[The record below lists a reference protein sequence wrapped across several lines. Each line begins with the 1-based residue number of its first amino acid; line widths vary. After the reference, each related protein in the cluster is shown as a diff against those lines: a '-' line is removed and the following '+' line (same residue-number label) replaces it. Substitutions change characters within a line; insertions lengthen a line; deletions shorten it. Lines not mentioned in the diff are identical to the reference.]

1 MELDNLRNV
10 AIIAHVDHGKTTLVD
25 SLLRQSITNI
35 KQDLLKGELI
45 MDSNE
50 IERERG
56 ITIFAKNASVVWNGV
71 KINIL
76 DTPGHAD
83 FGGEVE
89 RVLTMADGALLV
101 VDAKEGPMPQT
112 RFVLKKALQLG
123 LKIILVINKMDKPDA
138 RPDYVLDEVFNLFVE
153 LGATD
158 EQADFPVVYAVAKLG
173 KASATATVESMTD
186 ITPVFETIVKNIPPA
201 KRDIDGPFQLLV
213 VSITANDFKGRIA
226 TGKIHRGKIKS
237 GDTIALIRR
246 DGSKSNIKVTSL
258 MTSVG
263 LDKVDVAEGFAGDI
277 VHIAGS
283 PDVMIGETFA
293 DKDNADQL
301 TPLKIDEP
309 TIQVVFSVNTS
320 PFSGKEGTYLTSRQI
335 RDRLYKE
342 METDVALRVADTD
355 SPDSFSVSGRG
366 ELHIGILIERM
377 RREGFE
383 FQVSKPQVI
392 YKEIHS
398 ITSGRVEKM
407 EPNEQVFIEV
417 PDTYTGI
424 VIEKM
429 GARGADMKDMRS
441 ENGITHFDF
450 VIPTSRFFGY
460 RTRFMTDTKGLGI
473 MNTLFFDYL
482 PAVELAPMPHGSIV
496 AYEEGQTTAFALEMA
511 QARGT
516 LFIGPGVDVYRGQV
530 VGQTSRNEDLEFNVV
545 KKKELTNMRSKS
557 SDGLVFL
564 DPPRPMGVEASLEY
578 LSDDELMEVTPK
590 NVRIRKLAIAKRKG
604 K

>member
-1 MELDNLRNV
+1 MKFDNLRNI

-25 SLLRQSITNI
+25 SLLRQSVTNI
-35 KQDLLKGELI
+35 KSDLLKGELI

-56 ITIFAKNASVVWNGV
+56 ITIFAKNASVVWNDV

-123 LKIILVINKMDKPDA
+123 LKIVLVINKMDKPDA
-138 RPDYVLDEVFNLFVE
+138 RPDFVLNETFSLFVE

-158 EQADFPVVYAVAKLG
+158 EQADFSVVYAIAKQG
-173 KASATATVESMTD
+173 RASLESSLESMKD
-186 ITPVFETIVKNIPPA
+186 IDPVFETIVKHIPPA
-201 KRDIDGPFQLLV
+201 KRLVSGPFQFLV
-213 VSITANDFKGRIA
+213 VSITGNDFKGRIA
-226 TGKIHRGKIKS
+226 TGKIYRGSVKN
-237 GDTIALIRR
+237 GDTVALIRR
-246 DGSKSNIKVTSL
+246 DGSRSNIKITSL

-263 LDKVDVAEGFAGDI
+263 LDKVAISEGFAGDI

-309 TIQVVFSVNTS
+309 TIQVLFSVNSS
-320 PFSGKEGTYLTSRQI
+320 PFAGREGTYVTSRQI
-335 RDRLYKE
+335 RDRLFKE
-342 METDVALRVADTD
+342 METDVALRVKDTD
-355 SPDSFSVSGRG
+355 QPESFLVAGRG
-366 ELHIGILIERM
+366 ELHLGILIERM

-392 YKEIHS
+392 YKMTPS
-398 ITSGRVEKM
+398 NTLGQAEKL
-407 EPNEQVFIEV
+407 EPHEQVFIEV
-417 PDTYTGI
+417 PDAYTGI

-429 GARGADMKDMRS
+429 GSRGADMKDMRS
-441 ENGITHFDF
+441 ENGTTHFNF

-482 PAVELAPMPHGSIV
+482 PAVELTSLPHGSII
-496 AYEEGQTTAFALEMA
+496 AYEDGQTTAFALDTA
-511 QARGT
+511 QQRGT
-516 LFIGPGVDVYRGQV
+516 LFLGPGVDVYRGQV
-530 VGQTSRNEDLEFNVV
+530 IGQTSRDEDLEVNVC

-557 SDGLVFL
+557 SDGITFL

-578 LSDDELMEVTPK
+578 LGDDELMEVTPG
-590 NVRIRKLAIAKRKG
+590 NIRIRKASVGKRKG

>member
-1 MELDNLRNV
+1 MLENLRNI

-138 RPDYVLDEVFNLFVE
+138 RPDYVLDQVFNLFVE

-173 KASATATVESMTD
+173 KASNDMALESMKD
-186 ITPVFETIVKNIPPA
+186 IDPIFETIVKNIPPA
-201 KRDIDGPFQLLV
+201 KRDVDGPFQFLV
-213 VSITANDFKGRIA
+213 VTISADNFKGRIA
-226 TGKIHRGKIKS
+226 TGKIYRGKVKS
-237 GDTIALIRR
+237 GDTVTHIRR
-246 DGSKSNIKVTSL
+246 DGSKTNFKITSL
-258 MTSVG
+258 MTSSG
-263 LDKVDVAEGFAGDI
+263 LDKVDVEEGFAGDI

-293 DKDNADQL
+293 DKDISDQL

-309 TIQVVFSVNTS
+309 TIQVVFSVNSS
-320 PFSGKEGTYLTSRQI
+320 PFAGREGTYVTSRQL

-342 METDVALRVADTD
+342 METDVALRVKDTD
-355 SPDSFSVSGRG
+355 SPESFLVAGRG
-366 ELHIGILIERM
+366 ELHLGILIERM
-377 RREGFE
+377 RREGYE
-383 FQVSKPQVI
+383 FQVAKPQVI
-392 YKEIHS
+392 YKEID
-398 ITSGRVEKM
+398 GQKM
-407 EPNEQVFIEV
+407 EPYEQVFIEV
-417 PDTYTGI
+417 PETYTGI

-429 GARGADMKDMRS
+429 GGRGADMKDMRS
-441 ENGITHFDF
+441 ELGVSHFNF

-460 RTRFMTDTKGLGI
+460 RNRFMTDTKGLGI

-482 PAVELAPMPHGSIV
+482 PAVEAAPMPHGSII
-496 AYEEGQTTAFALEMA
+496 AYEDGQTTAFALDTA
-511 QARGT
+511 QQRGT
-516 LFIGPGVDVYRGQV
+516 LFLGPGVDVYRGQV
-530 VGQTSRNEDLEFNVV
+530 VGQTSRDEDLEVNVC
-545 KKKELTNMRSKS
+545 KMKQLTNMRSKS
-557 SDGLVFL
+557 SDGITFL
-564 DPPRPMGVEASLEY
+564 DPPRAMTVESSLEY
-578 LSDDELMEVTPK
+578 LGDDELMEVTPL
-590 NVRIRKLAIAKRKG
+590 NIRIRKENVGKRKG

>member
-1 MELDNLRNV
+1 MELGNLRNI

-56 ITIFAKNASVVWNGV
+56 ITIFAKNASVVWQDT

-173 KASATATVESMTD
+173 KASTTPELESMKD
-186 ITPVFETIVKNIPPA
+186 INPIFETIIKNIPPA
-201 KRDIDGPFQLLV
+201 KRNVDGPFQFLV

-226 TGKIHRGKIKS
+226 TGKIYRGKVKS
-237 GDTIALIRR
+237 GDTVSLIRR
-246 DGSKSNIKVTSL
+246 DGAKSNIKVTSL

-263 LDKVDVAEGFAGDI
+263 LDKVEIAEGYAGDI

-293 DKDNADQL
+293 DKDNAEQL

-320 PFSGKEGTYLTSRQI
+320 PFAGKEGNYLTSRQI

-342 METDVALRVADTD
+342 METDVALRVKDTD
-355 SPDSFSVSGRG
+355 SPDSFLVAGRG

-377 RREGFE
+377 RREGYE

-392 YKEIHS
+392 YKEID
-398 ITSGRVEKM
+398 GQKVE
-407 EPNEQVFIEV
+407 PYEQVFIEV
-417 PDTYTGI
+417 PDAYTGI

-429 GARGADMKDMRS
+429 GSRGAEMKDMRA
-441 ENGITHFDF
+441 ENGATHFNF
-450 VIPTSRFFGY
+450 VVPTSRFFGY

-473 MNTLFFDYL
+473 MNTLFFNYL
-482 PAVELAPMPHGSIV
+482 PAVEQSVMPHGSII
-496 AYEEGQTTAFALEMA
+496 AYEDGQTTAYALEMA
-511 QARGT
+511 QQRGT
-516 LFIGPGVDVYRGQV
+516 LFIGPGVDVYRGMV
-530 VGQTSRNEDLEFNVV
+530 VGQTSRDEDLEINVV

-564 DPPRPMGVEASLEY
+564 DPPRPMGVESSLEY
-578 LSDDELMEVTPK
+578 LSDDELMEVTPN
-590 NVRIRKLAIAKRKG
+590 NVRIRKSVLGKRKG

>member
-1 MELDNLRNV
+1 MELENLRNI

-123 LKIILVINKMDKPDA
+123 LKIILIINKMDKPDA
-138 RPDYVLDEVFNLFVE
+138 RPDYVLDQVFNLFVE

-173 KASATATVESMTD
+173 KASNEMALDSMKN
-186 ITPVFETIVKNIPPA
+186 IEPIFETIVKNIPPA
-201 KRDIDGPFQLLV
+201 KREVDGPFQFLV

-226 TGKIHRGKIKS
+226 TGKIYRGKVRS
-237 GDTIALIRR
+237 GDTVALIRR
-246 DGSKSNIKVTSL
+246 DGSRSNVKITSL
-258 MTSVG
+258 MTSSG
-263 LDKVDVAEGFAGDI
+263 LDKVDVEEGYAGDI

-293 DKDNADQL
+293 DKDNAEQL

-309 TIQVVFSVNTS
+309 TIQVIFSVNSS
-320 PFSGKEGTYLTSRQI
+320 PFAGKEGTYVTSRQI

-342 METDVALRVADTD
+342 METDVALRVSDTD
-355 SPDSFSVSGRG
+355 SPDSFLVAGRG
-366 ELHIGILIERM
+366 ELHLGILIERM
-377 RREGFE
+377 RREGYE
-383 FQVSKPQVI
+383 FQVAKPQVI
-392 YKEIHS
+392 YKEID
-398 ITSGRVEKM
+398 GQKM

-417 PDTYTGI
+417 PDAYTGI

-429 GARGADMKDMRS
+429 GSRGADMKDMRS
-441 ENGITHFDF
+441 ENGTTHFNF
-450 VIPTSRFFGY
+450 IIPTSRFFGY

-473 MNTLFFDYL
+473 MNTLFYDYL
-482 PAVELAPMPHGSIV
+482 PAVLLEPMPHGSII
-496 AYEEGQTTAFALEMA
+496 AYEDGQTTAYALDTA
-511 QARGT
+511 QQRGT

-530 VGQTSRNEDLEFNVV
+530 IGQTSRDEDLEVNVC

-557 SDGLVFL
+557 SDGITFL
-564 DPPRPMGVEASLEY
+564 DPPRPMNVESSLEY
-578 LSDDELMEVTPK
+578 LGDDELMEVTPL
-590 NVRIRKLAIAKRKG
+590 NVRIRKSEVGKRKG

>member
-1 MELDNLRNV
+1 MELENLRNI

-25 SLLRQSITNI
+25 SLLRQAISNI
-35 KQDLLKGELI
+35 KADLLKGELI

-158 EQADFPVVYAVAKLG
+158 EQADFPVVYAVAKKGLAG
-173 KASATATVESMTD
+173 DEQSVDAMKD
-186 ITPVFETIVKNIPPA
+186 INPIFECIVKNIPPA
-201 KRDIDGPFQLLV
+201 KRNIDGPLQFLT
-213 VSITANDFKGRIA
+213 VSISANDFKGRIA
-226 TGKIHRGKIKS
+226 TGKIYRGKVKN
-237 GDTIALIRR
+237 GDTVTLIKR
-246 DGSKSNIKVTSL
+246 DGNKSNFKIISL
-258 MTSVG
+258 MTSSG
-263 LDKVDVAEGFAGDI
+263 LDRVEIAEAFAGDI
-277 VHIAGS
+277 VHIAGA
-283 PDVMIGETFA
+283 PDVMIGDTIA
-293 DKDNADQL
+293 DKEQPDQL

-309 TIQVVFSVNTS
+309 TIQVIFSVNSS
-320 PFSGKEGTYLTSRQI
+320 PFAGREGKFLTSRQI
-335 RDRLYKE
+335 RDRLFKE
-342 METDVALRVADTD
+342 METDVALRVKDTD
-355 SPDSFSVSGRG
+355 SPDSFLVAGRG
-366 ELHIGILIERM
+366 ELHLGILIERM
-377 RREGFE
+377 RREGYE
-383 FQVSKPQVI
+383 FQVAKPQVI
-392 YKEIHS
+392 YREENGQKL
-398 ITSGRVEKM
+398 
-407 EPNEQVFIEV
+407 EPYEQVFIEV
-417 PDTYTGI
+417 PDAYTGI

-429 GARGADMKDMRS
+429 GGRGAEMKDMRA
-441 ENGITHFDF
+441 EIGTTHFNF

-473 MNTLFFDYL
+473 MNTLFYDYL
-482 PAVELAPMPHGSIV
+482 PAVDLAPMPHGSII
-496 AYEEGQTTAFALEMA
+496 AYEDGQTTAYALETA
-511 QARGT
+511 QQRGT

-530 VGQTSRNEDLEFNVV
+530 VGQTSRDEDLEVNVC

-564 DPPRPMGVEASLEY
+564 DPARVMNVESSLEY
-578 LSDDELMEVTPK
+578 LGDDELMEVTPDS
-590 NVRIRKLAIAKRKG
+590 VRIRKAVVGKRKG

>member
-35 KQDLLKGELI
+35 KQELLKGELI

-56 ITIFAKNASVVWNGV
+56 ITIFAKNASVVWHDT

-138 RPDYVLDEVFNLFVE
+138 RPDYVLDEVFNLFLE

-173 KASATATVESMTD
+173 KASATPDLASMID
-186 ITPVFETIVKNIPPA
+186 ITPIFETIVKNIPPA
-201 KRDIDGPFQLLV
+201 KRNIDGPFQFLI

-226 TGKIHRGKIKS
+226 TGKIYRGRVKN
-237 GDTIALIRR
+237 GDTVALIRR
-246 DGSKSNIKVTSL
+246 DGSKTNIKITSL

-283 PDVMIGETFA
+283 SDVMIGETFA

-320 PFSGKEGTYLTSRQI
+320 PFSGKEGKYLTSRQI

-366 ELHIGILIERM
+366 ELHLGILIERM

-392 YKEIHS
+392 YKE
-398 ITSGRVEKM
+398 VEGKKM

-429 GARGADMKDMRS
+429 GARGASMKDMRS

-450 VIPTSRFFGY
+450 VVPTSRFFGY
-460 RTRFMTDTKGLGI
+460 RTRFLTDTKGLGI

-496 AYEEGQTTAFALEMA
+496 AYEEGQTTAYALEMA
-511 QARGT
+511 QARGN

-530 VGQTSRNEDLEFNVV
+530 VGQTSRDEDIEINVV

-564 DPPRPMGVEASLEY
+564 DPPRPMGIEASLEY

-590 NVRIRKLAIAKRKG
+590 NIRIRKLSIAKRKG

>member
-1 MELDNLRNV
+1 MEIENLRNI

-25 SLLRQSITNI
+25 SLLRQSKTNI
-35 KQDLLKGELI
+35 KSDVLKGELI

-50 IERERG
+50 IEKERG

-89 RVLTMADGALLV
+89 RMLTMADGALLL

-123 LKIILVINKMDKPDA
+123 LKIILVVNKMDKPEA
-138 RPDYVLDEVFNLFVE
+138 RPDWVLDQVFNLFIE

-158 EQADFPVVYAVAKLG
+158 EQADFPVVYAVAKNG
-173 KASATATVESMTD
+173 KASLVPELDSMKD
-186 ITPVFETIVKNIPPA
+186 IDPIFETIVKIIPPA
-201 KRDIDGPFQLLV
+201 KRNIDGPLQFIV
-213 VSITANDFKGRIA
+213 VSITGNDYKGRIA
-226 TGKIHRGKIKS
+226 TGKIYRGIVKSTDTVTHIK
-237 GDTIALIRR
+237 R
-246 DGSKSNIKVTSL
+246 DGSKSNFKITSL

-263 LDKVDVAEGFAGDI
+263 LEKVDIAEAVAGDI
-277 VHIAGS
+277 IHIAGC

-293 DKDNADQL
+293 DKDNPEQL
-301 TPLKIDEP
+301 VPLKIDEP
-309 TIQVVFSVNTS
+309 TIQVEFSVNTS
-320 PFSGKEGTYLTSRQI
+320 PFCGKEGTYVTSRQI

-342 METDVALRVADTD
+342 METDVALRVSDTD
-355 SPDSFSVSGRG
+355 KPEAFLVAGRG
-366 ELHIGILIERM
+366 ELHLGILIERM
-377 RREGFE
+377 RREGYE
-383 FQVSKPQVI
+383 FQVAKPQVI
-392 YKEIHS
+392 YKQISEQ
-398 ITSGRVEKM
+398 KM
-407 EPNEQVFIEV
+407 EPYEQVFIEV
-417 PDTYTGI
+417 PDQFTGI

-429 GARGADMKDMRS
+429 GSRGAEMKDMKS
-441 ENGITHFDF
+441 ENGVTHFNF
-450 VIPTSRFFGY
+450 VVPTSRFFGY
-460 RTRFMTDTKGLGI
+460 RSRFLTDTKGLGI

-482 PAVELAPMPHGSIV
+482 PAVELAPMPHGSII

-511 QARGT
+511 QQRGV
-516 LFIGPGVDVYRGQV
+516 LFLGPGVEVYRGQV
-530 VGQTSRNEDLEFNVV
+530 VGQTSRDEDLEINVV

-564 DPPRPMGVEASLEY
+564 DPARPMGVEASLEY
-578 LSDDELMEVTPK
+578 LGDDELMEVTPL
-590 NVRIRKLAIAKRKG
+590 NIRMRKMAVGKRKG